1 MEGNFGA
8 LGMLFVHAMNVYS
21 WLEISSLQEAFKKT
35 NNSQY
40 RFSCSWHHKN
50 LTYSGLKIYVGLNV
64 NHCFLEPQIVS

>member
-35 NNSQY
+35 IHSTD
-40 RFSCSWHHKN
+40 F
-50 LTYSGLKIYVGLNV
+50 LVAGITKILPIQV
-64 NHCFLEPQIVS
+64 